1 MFHSKLW
8 YIIILII
15 FFINTDRFKITVEG
29 KSNGFFQREP
39 DLDKNDNNKPK
50 NILVASKIGGISHL
64 RPMLEI
70 CKILEDRGYKITLAS
85 PGNFTAT
92 STLYHSIPQIITGER
107 PKTHESI
114 FRNKFTMETLFN
126 INMNLINEYAEDF
139 NNYLQAYK
147 ETKADLF
154 FCDYMAND
162 ACFDL
167 AWKLNKPVVGFSRVL
182 TPHPPYV
189 ARPILGCR
197 VNMENES
204 FYNRFICAVI
214 KPLQL
219 QWYSRKYLNYLNDK
233 RAEVGVSIHDF
244 RERLMNTLF
253 LVDNFFGFEV
263 SFARLPIYK
272 EVGPILPDTSPNLT
286 SDLNL
291 FLSTHPRTMYIA
303 LGTTVY
309 TTPENFAIL
318 LHSILEL
325 INQNILDGVI
335 WATGLFNE
343 SELASTF
350 TLTTNDVIFTSNILN
365 NSYPHIRIIKY
376 SPQFAILSHENTK
389 VFLGHGGVGSYHEA
403 MLTATPMLVLPIA
416 FDQIVNADALEL
428 TGKHKGAD
436 LIEIVMNLAKL
447 NKAMNEDNELE
458 ADNRV
463 LLKHWT
469 NPDSRLGLI
478 RGNNLDV
485 FVIVIALISGLGYGF
500 YKIMFTFKRQSL
512 NDGNPRESS
521 SKPKNE

>member
-1 MFHSKLW
+1 
-8 YIIILII
+8 
-15 FFINTDRFKITVEG
+15 
-29 KSNGFFQREP
+29 
-39 DLDKNDNNKPK
+39 
-50 NILVASKIGGISHL
+50 
-64 RPMLEI
+64 
-70 CKILEDRGYKITLAS
+70 
-85 PGNFTAT
+85 
-92 STLYHSIPQIITGER
+92 
-107 PKTHESI
+107 
-114 FRNKFTMETLFN
+114 METLFN